1 LTENL
6 AARIAVSGP
15 IPFPEF
21 MAAALYDPLRG
32 YYARESRKVGRDG
45 DFFTSV
51 SVGPVFGALLAR
63 RVLDWWTTAGK
74 PAKWRVIELGAHDGA
89 LAEDIL
95 TALRGLDPGAL
106 ESLEYAIIEPLPAL
120 ADAQRERLSGFQ
132 ETLTFATTLEEL
144 DARPG
149 LAFGNELV
157 DALPFH
163 VIEWHQGDWS
173 ECHVG
178 WADGTFKWCPG
189 QPLCPETV
197 DAVKSLVG
205 PFPEGYRSEV
215 RSGFPEL
222 LGSLA
227 RSLETGMVLWIDYGF
242 ARPDYYTPARST
254 GTLRTFSKHQAGE
267 DPLADPGERDITAH
281 VDFTHLAEAAL
292 AHGLVPTCFS
302 SQGSWLTRLA
312 APWLREM
319 ESRPDPAAIRQFQTL
334 THPSHLGARFHVL
347 EMALNE
353 AVDPVAAA
361 STLQRLALTGNF
373 QP

>member
-1 LTENL
+1 
-6 AARIAVSGP
+6 
-15 IPFPEF
+15 

-32 YYARESRKVGRDG
+32 YYARESRQVGRDG

-51 SVGPVFGALLAR
+51 SVGAVFGSLLAR
-63 RVLDWWTTAGK
+63 RFLEWWTAAGK
-74 PAKWRVIELGAHDGA
+74 PAEWRVIELGAHDGT

-95 TALRGLDPGAL
+95 TALRELDRGAL

-120 ADAQRERLSGFQ
+120 ATAQRKRLFRFS

-149 LAFGNELV
+149 LAFGNELL

-163 VIEWHQGDWS
+163 VIEWHQDDWS

-178 WADGTFKWCPG
+178 WADGAFKWCPG
-189 QPLCPETV
+189 QSLSSELS
-197 DAVKSLVG
+197 DAVKSLIG

-222 LGSLA
+222 LDSLA
-227 RSLETGMVLWIDYGF
+227 RSLGTGMVIWIDYGF
-242 ARPDYYTPARST
+242 ARPDYYAPARST
-254 GTLRTFSKHQAGE
+254 GTLRTYSKHQAGE
-267 DPLADPGERDITAH
+267 DPLTVPGECDITAH

-292 AHGLVPTCFS
+292 AHGLIPTCFS

-319 ESRPDPAAIRQFQTL
+319 ESRPDSAAIRQFQTL

-353 AVDPVAAA
+353 PVDPVAAA
-361 STLQRLALTGNF
+361 DTLQRLALTGNIR
-373 QP
+373 P